1 MHYFG
6 DIYKILAFT
15 KTYTFTLKF
24 FKGRRRGSMS
34 TNTKSKVIYKAPV
47 VLAATK
53 KGSNFS
59 AGCATKGGMTCV
71 SCRCS

>member
-1 MHYFG
+1 MTNETN
-6 DIYKILAFT
+6 K
-15 KTYTFTLKF
+15 KVTYNK
-24 FKGRRRGSMS
+24 
-34 TNTKSKVIYKAPV
+34 PV

-53 KGSNFS
+53 KGGNFS